1 MNPDRIKSIRNNMI
15 ITSILLLLVGVAFI
29 VWPGEAA
36 RVLARVV
43 AIAIAVFGAFELI
56 LFFIGSRKSFV
67 DVSAAVTGVLLTALG
82 VFLLIKP
89 DTLLNF
95 FNIIFGIAILIVG
108 LDHIFQS
115 IFIIRHVRGLWWISL
130 LVGVAALLLGVIII
144 INPFS
149 AVNTAMILIGI
160 TMVIEAIG
168 GFWNL
173 PALKPKKGIEVI
185 DAKPVDSADD
195 DMNA

>member
-67 DVSAAVTGVLLTALG
+67 
-82 VFLLIKP
+82 
-89 DTLLNF
+89 
-95 FNIIFGIAILIVG
+95 G
-108 LDHIFQS
+108 LFKSRYHG
-115 IFIIRHVRGLWWISL
+115 RT
-130 LVGVAALLLGVIII
+130 
-144 INPFS
+144 FS
-149 AVNTAMILIGI
+149 
-160 TMVIEAIG
+160 
-168 GFWNL
+168 
-173 PALKPKKGIEVI
+173 PATYTT
-185 DAKPVDSADD
+185 
-195 DMNA
+195 

>member
-1 MNPDRIKSIRNNMI
+1 MNPDRIKSIRNNVIVM
-15 ITSILLLLVGVAFI
+15 SILLLLVGVAFI

-43 AIAIAVFGAFELI
+43 AIAIAAFGAFELI

-115 IFIIRHVRGLWWISL
+115 IFIIRYVRGLWWVSL
-130 LVGVAALLLGVIII
+130 LVGIAALLLGVIII

-149 AVNTAMILIGI
+149 AVNSAMILIGI

-173 PALKPKKGIEVI
+173 PALKAKRVVEVI
-185 DAKPVDSADD
+185 DAKPVDSGDD
-195 DMNA
+195 DINA